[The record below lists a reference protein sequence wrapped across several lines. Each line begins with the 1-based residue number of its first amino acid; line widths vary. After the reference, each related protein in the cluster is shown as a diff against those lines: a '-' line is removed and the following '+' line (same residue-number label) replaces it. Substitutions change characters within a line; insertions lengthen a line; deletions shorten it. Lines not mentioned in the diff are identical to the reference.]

1 MRSVD
6 RESDHKTILRI
17 VLSDEYPKRQRR
29 AGAGD
34 GPRGSRLAFLR
45 CAAQEARGPGG
56 CGPGA
61 WTARLLP
68 RILKTHCSRGGR
80 FLRTAFLHPVAL
92 PKQHP
97 IQREHAGA
105 FGDDDQKANRPGA
118 MGCPSVGVDEDFDH

>member
-34 GPRGSRLAFLR
+34 GPRGSHLAFLR
-45 CAAQEARGPGG
+45 CAAQEARGPG
-56 CGPGA
+56 
-61 WTARLLP
+61 
-68 RILKTHCSRGGR
+68 IKTHCPIGGR
-80 FLRTAFLHPVAL
+80 SLRTAFLHPVAL